1 METYSA
7 YNVAVI
13 LFAAFGSLFA
23 GYGLSVIVST
33 VGQPTWYS
41 SLDLEPTSSHTTA
54 IIGAANGVFFAGG
67 FFGCLVAAYTVEKLG
82 RLNGLRLAA
91 VIGIIGAAI
100 QTAAVNQGMY
110 LAARVITGLAVGQVI
125 VAMPTYYSEVA
136 PPHSRG
142 LMAGAHGSFIN
153 AGYASSAWIGFA
165 CFHAS
170 GSSFGWRFPN
180 AVLVIFGICVL
191 GGTLFIPESPR
202 WLCSRGLDQQALHIL
217 CRLHRDKTDPEDHF
231 AHRELGLI
239 KKQLEV
245 DRVALLTDGKWQI
258 FTKKT
263 YRKRLILAFM
273 LLAGGQNVGV
283 LVINN
288 YNTLLYQS
296 LGLSNSEALV
306 VGAGYNT
313 WAMIANF
320 AGATISDRLGRRK
333 ALLGGYIINVAMF
346 TVATA
351 LIGKYSETNSKG
363 YAAAALT
370 FLFLYV
376 TAYGGAIDV
385 NQFTVA
391 TEIFPSHL
399 RSMGTGIAMSGLFL
413 ADTLWLQLAST
424 AMTTIGWKYYLVFL
438 CLGVV
443 HTIYL
448 YFNLPET
455 TGLAL
460 EEIDALF
467 GKAVAGHIQDEG
479 LEKVA
484 ATHYDGKTEGHRGPA
499 TEVLAEDAR
508 A

>member
-1 METYSA
+1 METYSS

-13 LFAAFGSLFA
+13 LFAAFGSLFG
-23 GYGLSVIVST
+23 GYGLSVIVAT
-33 VGQPTWYS
+33 LGQPTWYS
-41 SLDLEPTSSHTTA
+41 SLNIDPTSSHATA

-67 FFGCLVAAYTVEKLG
+67 FFGCLVSAYAVEKLG

-100 QTAAVNQGMY
+100 QTGAVNQGMY
-110 LAARVITGLAVGQVI
+110 LAARVITGLSVGQVI
-125 VAMPTYYSEVA
+125 VAMPTYYAEVA

-153 AGYASSAWIGFA
+153 AGYALAAWIGFA

-170 GSSFGWRFPN
+170 ETSFGWRFPN
-180 AVLVIFGICVL
+180 AVLVILALCVL
-191 GGTLFIPESPR
+191 GGSFFIPESPR
-202 WLCSRGLDQQALHIL
+202 WLCSRGQDQKALEIL
-217 CRLHRDKTDPEDHF
+217 CRLHHDKHDPEDHF

-239 KKQLEV
+239 RKQLEA
-245 DRVALLTDGKWQI
+245 DRVALLTDGKWQL
-258 FTKKT
+258 FTKQT
-263 YRKRLILAFM
+263 YRKRFILALM
-273 LLAGGQNVGV
+273 LLVGGQNVGV

-296 LGLSNSEALV
+296 LGLSNSEALI

-320 AGATISDRLGRRK
+320 AGAMFSDRLGRRK
-333 ALLGGYIINVAMF
+333 ALLAGYTANVAMF

-351 LIGKYSETNSKG
+351 LIAKYSETNSKS

-376 TAYGGAIDV
+376 TAYGSAIDV

-391 TEIFPSHL
+391 SEIFPSHL
-399 RSMGTGIAMSGLFL
+399 RSMGTGLAMSGLFL
-413 ADTLWLQLAST
+413 ADTLWLELAST
-424 AMTTIGWKYYLVFL
+424 AMATIGWKYYLMFL

-448 YFNLPET
+448 YFRLPET
-455 TGLAL
+455 SGLAL

-467 GKAVAGHIQDEG
+467 GKAVAGHIQDED

-484 ATHYDGKTEGHRGPA
+484 VQHNDNVTEL
-499 TEVLAEDAR
+499 VEDPQNRHQA
-508 A
+508 

>member
-1 METYSA
+1 METYSS

-13 LFAAFGSLFA
+13 LFAAFGSLFG
-23 GYGLSVIVST
+23 GYGLSVIVAT
-33 VGQPTWYS
+33 LGQPTWYS
-41 SLDLEPTSSHTTA
+41 SLNIDPTSSHATA

-67 FFGCLVAAYTVEKLG
+67 FFGCLVSAYAVEKLG

-100 QTAAVNQGMY
+100 QTGAVNQGMY
-110 LAARVITGLAVGQVI
+110 LAARVITGLSVGQVI
-125 VAMPTYYSEVA
+125 VAMPTYYAEVA

-153 AGYASSAWIGFA
+153 AGYALAAWIG
-165 CFHAS
+165 
-170 GSSFGWRFPN
+170 
-180 AVLVIFGICVL
+180 
-191 GGTLFIPESPR
+191 
-202 WLCSRGLDQQALHIL
+202 LH
-217 CRLHRDKTDPEDHF
+217 HDKHDPEDHF

-239 KKQLEV
+239 RKQLEA
-245 DRVALLTDGKWQI
+245 DRVALLTDGKWQL
-258 FTKKT
+258 FTKQT
-263 YRKRLILAFM
+263 YRKRFILALM
-273 LLAGGQNVGV
+273 LLVGGQNVGV

-296 LGLSNSEALV
+296 LGLSNSEALI

-320 AGATISDRLGRRK
+320 AGAMFSDRLGRRK
-333 ALLGGYIINVAMF
+333 ALLAGYTANVAMF

-351 LIGKYSETNSKG
+351 LIAKYSETNSKS

-376 TAYGGAIDV
+376 TAYGSAIDV

-391 TEIFPSHL
+391 SEIFPSHL
-399 RSMGTGIAMSGLFL
+399 RSMGTGLAMSGLFL
-413 ADTLWLQLAST
+413 ADTLWLELAST
-424 AMTTIGWKYYLVFL
+424 AMATIGWKYYLIFL

-448 YFNLPET
+448 YFRLPET
-455 TGLAL
+455 SGLAL

-467 GKAVAGHIQDEG
+467 GKAVAGHIQDED

-484 ATHYDGKTEGHRGPA
+484 VQHNDNVTEL
-499 TEVLAEDAR
+499 VEDPQNRHQA
-508 A
+508 